1 MGEGALHFV
10 EPPDVRL
17 FHPHGFWPGV
27 AHGHDGEAVAGEVV
41 HGARLAFLVDV
52 FDQLKIEPV
61 EIITYACEHVSDVA
75 DDILVDFAEVFGQA
89 KAGDDGATCDEV
101 DGGNAGAGHGAS
113 CGTFQV
119 HGGNSPHEELPGAE
133 NSHRS
138 CELVSLTGIVFRPH
152 PANRGR
158 DAYAIGKRKGQSV
171 GWRNRLRVFSAPS
184 ESKPYQPLKVKNVGS
199 GVVVFRRGV

>member
-17 FHPHGFWPGV
+17 FHPHGFRPGV
-27 AHGHDGEAVAGEVV
+27 THGHDGEAVAGEVV
-41 HGARLAFLVDV
+41 HGARLAFLVDI
-52 FDQLKIEPV
+52 FNALKIELV
-61 EIITYACEHVSDVA
+61 ELWADFCRDAADVA
-75 DDILVDFAEVFGQA
+75 NYVEVLFAEVLGQT

-101 DGGNAGAGHGAS
+101 DGGNADAGHGAS
-113 CGTFQV
+113 DGTFEV
-119 HGGNSPHEELPGAE
+119 HGDNSPHEELPGAQ

-138 CELVSLTGIVFRPH
+138 CGLFSLTGIVFRPH

-171 GWRNRLRVFSAPS
+171 GWQSAD
-184 ESKPYQPLKVKNVGS
+184 E
-199 GVVVFRRGV
+199 GVLST